1 MKRYEVNASADG
13 DCLILEISVD
23 IMHNKEMSEEIKNV
37 VTEFSGK
44 QINENT
50 IDELEQ
56 SAIRAIWRVIERQSD
71 QSQVSF
77 YNN

>member
-13 DCLILEISVD
+13 DYLILEVSVD
-23 IMHNKEMSEEIKNV
+23 IMHNEEMVEEIKNV
-37 VTEFSGK
+37 VITFSNSK
-44 QINENT
+44 INENT

-56 SAIRAIWRVIERQSD
+56 SAVRAIWKVLERQSD
-71 QSQVSF
+71 QLQMLS